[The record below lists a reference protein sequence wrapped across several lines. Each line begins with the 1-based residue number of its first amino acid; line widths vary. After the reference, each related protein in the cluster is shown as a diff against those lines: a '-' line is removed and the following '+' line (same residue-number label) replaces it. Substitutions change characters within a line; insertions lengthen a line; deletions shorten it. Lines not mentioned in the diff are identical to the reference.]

1 MVTAAV
7 ITCLLWGGFP
17 RVRRERSTPL
27 HLVFVLLLW
36 RAAVASPHFKGE
48 KAGAWR
54 VEPPP
59 WPPGRTALGRRCRR
73 CVCAL
78 GQQPS
83 RSQHRDT
90 LPLSLRVPWFSSAYS
105 EMGWIS
111 STAHVPLPV
120 GDPDSEAWDLGCR
133 VGSRAFQDL
142 QSWESQMGG
151 PCRIPGG
158 CERQFSDAAYV
169 LVLGLTLCYSG
180 FQLSQKPRYT

>member
-1 MVTAAV
+1 MKEARPF
-7 ITCLLWGGFP
+7 ISSLSSSCGGQRS
-17 RVRRERSTPL
+17 RVLILKGRRQVHGEWSL
-27 HLVFVLLLW
+27 HLGHQDAQPLVGGVGGASVLSVSSLLE
-36 RAAVASPHFKGE
+36 ASTE
-48 KAGAWR
+48 
-54 VEPPP
+54 
-59 WPPGRTALGRRCRR
+59 T
-73 CVCAL
+73 
-78 GQQPS
+78 PS
-83 RSQHRDT
+83 
-90 LPLSLRVPWFSSAYS
+90 PLSLRVPWFSSAYS

-180 FQLSQKPRYT
+180 FQMSQKPRYP